1 MKQQYNVENIRNIV
15 VVAHGGAGKTSLCE
29 AILYNCGMND
39 RLGSVDDGNS
49 IMDYEP
55 EEIKRKI
62 TISSSIAYV
71 EYNKHLINIVDT
83 PGYANFIEDTKNCM
97 KAVGGAV
104 FIVSAVSGVKVQTE
118 ILWKLANEFQ
128 IPKIIFINKLDRER
142 ANFDRA
148 IGDIEKILGV
158 KPLILQIPIGSED
171 SFKGI
176 IDILEEKAYIYE
188 DNQSGK
194 FKKGDI
200 PDEYKS
206 QVEELREKAIEN
218 IVEVYDELVEKY
230 LGGEEISKDELENA
244 LKEGT
249 ITGKFVPIVCG
260 SAVKNIGVTQLLDY
274 IISLMPN
281 PTQKASLE
289 AIDKKTGEKIFLEPD
304 PEKPFAGIVF
314 KTISDPFTGRITVF
328 RVFSGSVNSDA
339 KVLNTAK
346 DVEERLGQLYKV
358 VGKKLIPI
366 PSAVNGDIV
375 AVTKLKETLTGDTLC
390 DPSNP
395 IYIEWMEVSEPVIS
409 YSIKPKSKGDEEKV
423 SGALQKLMEEDPT
436 LKVSRDPQTKELI
449 LSGMGQVHIEVTV
462 EKLKRKFKVDVEL
475 KTPKIPYKETIT
487 KKAKAQGKYKK
498 QSGGRGQYGDC
509 WIEIE
514 PLPRGRGFEFV
525 DKIVGGVIPKQFI
538 PAVEK
543 GIREAMER
551 GVIAGYPV
559 VDVKVTLYD
568 GSHHSVD
575 SSELA
580 FKIAGSLAFQKAA
593 QDAGMVLLEP
603 IMDMEIT
610 VPDDVLGD
618 VLGDLNSRRGKVT
631 GVDPIAGGNQLIKA
645 KVPMSEVLT
654 YAPDLRSLTGGRGIF
669 TMKFSHYEEVPS
681 FLAEKIIEE
690 VKKAKESEE

>member
-118 ILWKLANEFQ
+118 ILWKLADEFQ

-142 ANFDRA
+142 ANFERA
-148 IGDIEKILGV
+148 VGDIEKILGV
-158 KPLILQIPIGSED
+158 KPLILQIPIGSEEN
-171 SFKGI
+171 FKGV

-194 FKKGDI
+194 FKKSDI

-206 QVEELREKAIEN
+206 QVEELKEKAIEN

-260 SAVKNIGVTQLLDY
+260 SAVKNIGVTQLVDY

-314 KTISDPFTGRITVF
+314 KTISDPFTGRITIF
-328 RVFSGSVNSDA
+328 RVFSGSINSDA
-339 KVLNTAK
+339 KVLNTTK
-346 DVEERLGQLYKV
+346 DVEERLGQIYKV

-390 DPSNP
+390 DPANP

-436 LKVSRDPQTKELI
+436 LRVSRDPQTKELI

-462 EKLKRKFKVDVEL
+462 EKLKRKFKVDVDL

-514 PLPRGRGFEFV
+514 PLPRGKGFEFV

-551 GVIAGYPV
+551 GVLAGYPV

>member
-1 MKQQYNVENIRNIV
+1 MKQYSPENIRNIV
-15 VVAHGGAGKTSLCE
+15 IVAHGGAGKTSLCE
-29 AILYNCGMND
+29 AILYNTGMND
-39 RLGSVDDGNS
+39 RLGNVDNGTSV
-49 IMDYEP
+49 MDYEP

-118 ILWKLANEFQ
+118 ILWKLADEFQ
-128 IPKIIFINKLDRER
+128 IPKLIFINKLDRER
-142 ANFDRA
+142 ANFERA
-148 IGDIEKILGV
+148 VGDIEKILKV
-158 KPLILQIPIGSED
+158 KPLILQIPIGEENE
-171 SFKGI
+171 FKGV
-176 IDILEEKAYIYE
+176 IDIIEEKAYIYE
-188 DNQSGK
+188 DDQSGK
-194 FKKGDI
+194 FKTVEI

-206 QVEELREKAIEN
+206 KVEEIKEREIEN
-218 IVEVYDELVEKY
+218 IVEVDDELVEKY
-230 LGGEEISKDELENA
+230 LSGEEISKEEILKA

-249 ITGKFVPIVCG
+249 ITGKFVPVVCG
-260 SAVKNIGVTQLLDY
+260 SAIKNIGVYQLLDY
-274 IISLMPN
+274 IINLMPN
-281 PTQKASLE
+281 PTQKQSLE
-289 AIDKKTGEKIFLEPD
+289 AIDKTTGEKIFLQPD
-304 PEKPFAGIVF
+304 PNAPFTGIVF
-314 KTISDPFTGRITVF
+314 KTISDPFTGRITIF
-328 RVFSGSVNSDA
+328 RVFSGSINSDA
-339 KVLNTAK
+339 KVLNTTK
-346 DVEERLGQLYKV
+346 NVEERLGQLYKV

-366 PSAVNGDIV
+366 PSAPNGDIV

-390 DPSNP
+390 DPTKP
-395 IYIEWMEVSEPVIS
+395 IYIEWMEIGEPVIS
-409 YSIKPKSKGDEEKV
+409 YSLKPKSKDDEEKV
-423 SGALQKLMEEDPT
+423 SSALQKLMEEDPT

-449 LSGMGQVHIEVTV
+449 ISGMGQVHIEVTV

-514 PLPRGRGFEFV
+514 PLPRGKGFEFV

-543 GIREAMER
+543 GIKEAMEE
-551 GVIAGYPV
+551 GVLAGYPV

-580 FKIAGSLAFQKAA
+580 FKIAGSLAFKKAA
-593 QDAGMVLLEP
+593 QQAGMVLLEP

-610 VPDDVLGD
+610 VPEEVLGD

-631 GVDPIAGGNQLIKA
+631 GIEPLAGGNQLIRA
-645 KVPMSEVLT
+645 KVPMAEVLT
-654 YAPDLRSLTGGRGIF
+654 YAPDLRSLTGGRGMF

-690 VKKAKESEE
+690 AKKAKESEE